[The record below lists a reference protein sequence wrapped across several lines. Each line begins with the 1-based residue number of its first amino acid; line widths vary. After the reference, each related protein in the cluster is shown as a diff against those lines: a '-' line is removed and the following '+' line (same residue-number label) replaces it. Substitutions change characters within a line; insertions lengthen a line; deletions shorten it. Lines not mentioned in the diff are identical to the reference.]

1 MNKSYAYAK
10 AVVNGEIVAPSQVKQ
25 ACINFIHE
33 YDVLQHQD
41 DYEYMWNHQIEKK
54 IDSIIQNLNF
64 ARGAKS
70 AQPMYPNLALFQW
83 FLIQNTFCWVYKEFP
98 TKRKIREV
106 IFTVARKNAK
116 SVIACIVHII
126 GFFLDEANATHYI
139 GSNTKKQAGIIFD
152 ELSSILKASP
162 NIKPYFN
169 IKKGY
174 IEFLPDTKNCKIEPL
189 SGDSQKADGTM
200 TYIASVDELGAS
212 NDIAK
217 MVSSLHTGMFGPRN
231 PLMIKIST
239 SYPISNG
246 YNYWQETVNKLIENT
261 NDGNSN
267 PRMFGLAYL
276 IDNPFEEITLD
287 GNKAQRWEDKSI
299 WLEANPLFAEV
310 ESLRTKLHEDYET
323 SKQIPKD
330 LHLFKTK
337 NLNIWQSENIDDGSF
352 FVDLNTIEKYEKKE
366 IEDWNWWRGKKQVM
380 IGIDLAPSRDNSA
393 ITFAWHDVKNKKTY
407 FKNKVYYA
415 KNMESGKIKS
425 EKIPYDQWSKKGW
438 CEPLGE
444 ETVDFVGIAKDIQ
457 KIITDYNISLATI
470 LYDVSYSY
478 DLVKYINENIE
489 MEVNATVVHQN
500 ARVLNSVID
509 TLQRDIYNGNVYY
522 APNKLLVSAFIN
534 GEIEFRQGKTYIKKN
549 SKVKNKV
556 DSLFA
561 TFNAYK
567 GIMFY
572 LQFNRFES
580 NMEFEVW

>member
-1 MNKSYAYAK
+1 MNKSYEYATK
-10 AVVNGEIVAPSQVKQ
+10 VINGEIIAPSQVRKQ
-25 ACINFIHE
+25 CENFIHE

-41 DYEYMWNHQIEKK
+41 DYEYMWNTEIEAKV
-54 IDSIIQNLNF
+54 DFIIQNLNF

-70 AQPMYPNLALFQW
+70 GQSIYDNLALFQW

-126 GFFLDEANATHYI
+126 AFFLDEDNQTHYI
-139 GSNTKKQAGIIFD
+139 GSNTKQQAEIIFD
-152 ELSSILKASP
+152 ELTAIIKASKEITP
-162 NIKPYFN
+162 MFN
-169 IKKGY
+169 IKKTY
-174 IEFLPDTKNCKIEPL
+174 IEFIPKNCKIVAL
-189 SGDSQKADGTM
+189 SGDAQKADGTM
-200 TYIASVDELGAS
+200 VFCASVDELGAS
-212 NDIAK
+212 NDIVK
-217 MVSSLHTGMFGPRN
+217 MVSSLETGRFGPRN
-231 PLMIKIST
+231 PLIVKIST

-246 YNYWQETVNKLIENT
+246 YNYWQNTVQKLIDNT

-267 PRMFGLAYL
+267 PRIFGLAYL
-276 IDNPFEEITLD
+276 IDNPLNEIILD
-287 GNKAQRWEDKSI
+287 GKKAQRWEDESI
-299 WLEANPLFAEV
+299 WAEANPLFVEV
-310 ESLRTKLHEDYET
+310 DSLYDELLENYKT
-323 SKQIPKD
+323 SKHIPKE

-352 FVDLNTIEKYEKKE
+352 FVDLNTIEKYEKEE
-366 IEDWNWWRGKKQVM
+366 IEDWNWWKGKKQVM

-393 ITFAWHDVKNKKTY
+393 ITFAWYDVKHKKVY

-415 KNMESGKIKS
+415 KNMEANKIKS
-425 EKIPYDQWSKKGW
+425 EKIRYDQYSKKGW

-500 ARVLNSVID
+500 AKVLNSVID
-509 TLQRDIYNGNVYY
+509 TLQKDIYNGNVYY

>member
-1 MNKSYAYAK
+1 MNKSYEYATK
-10 AVVNGEIVAPSQVKQ
+10 VINGEIIAPSQVRKQ
-25 ACINFIHE
+25 CENFIHE

-41 DYEYMWNHQIEKK
+41 DYEYMWNTEIEAKV
-54 IDSIIQNLNF
+54 DFIIQNLNF

-70 AQPMYPNLALFQW
+70 GQSIYDNLALFQW

-126 GFFLDEANATHYI
+126 AFFLDEDNQTHYI
-139 GSNTKKQAGIIFD
+139 GSNTKQQAEIIFD
-152 ELSSILKASP
+152 ELTAIIKASKEITP
-162 NIKPYFN
+162 MFN
-169 IKKGY
+169 IKKTY
-174 IEFLPDTKNCKIEPL
+174 IEFIPKNCKIVAL
-189 SGDSQKADGTM
+189 SGDAQKADGTM
-200 TYIASVDELGAS
+200 VFCASVDELGAS
-212 NDIAK
+212 NDIVK
-217 MVSSLHTGMFGPRN
+217 MVSSLETGRFGPRN
-231 PLMIKIST
+231 PLIVKIST

-246 YNYWQETVNKLIENT
+246 YNYWQNTVQKLIDNT

-267 PRMFGLAYL
+267 PRIFGLAYL
-276 IDNPFEEITLD
+276 IDNPLNEITLD
-287 GNKAQRWEDKSI
+287 GKKAQRWEDESI
-299 WLEANPLFAEV
+299 WAEANPLFVEV
-310 ESLRTKLHEDYET
+310 DSLYDELLENYKT
-323 SKQIPKD
+323 SKHIPKE

-352 FVDLNTIEKYEKKE
+352 FVDLNTIEKYEKEE
-366 IEDWNWWRGKKQVM
+366 IEDWNWWKGKKQVM

-393 ITFAWHDVKNKKTY
+393 ITFAWYDVKHKKVY
-407 FKNKVYYA
+407 LKNKVYYA
-415 KNMESGKIKS
+415 KNMEANKIKS
-425 EKIPYDQWSKKGW
+425 EKIRYDQYTKKGW

-509 TLQRDIYNGNVYY
+509 TLQRDIYNGNVHY

-572 LQFNRFES
+572 LQFNRFE
-580 NMEFEVW
+580 NDMEFEVW

>member
-1 MNKSYAYAK
+1 MNKAYEYATK
-10 AVVNGEIVAPSQVKQ
+10 VVNDEIIAPSQVRKQ
-25 ACINFIHE
+25 CENFIHE

-41 DYEYMWNHQIEKK
+41 NYEYMWNDKIEQKV
-54 IDSIIQNLNF
+54 DTIIRLLNF

-70 AQPMYPNLALFQW
+70 GQPMYDNLALFQW

-126 GFFLDEANATHYI
+126 GFFLDEDNATHYI
-139 GSNTKKQAGIIFD
+139 GSNTKKQATIIFD
-152 ELSSILKASP
+152 ELTAIIKASP
-162 NIKPYFN
+162 LMKPLFN

-174 IEFLPDTKNCKIEPL
+174 IEFIDKNCRIEPM
-189 SGDSQKADGTM
+189 SGDSQTADGTM

-287 GNKAQRWEDKSI
+287 GEKAKRWEDKST
-299 WLEANPLFAEV
+299 WLQANPLFAEV

-352 FVDLNTIEKYEKKE
+352 FVDLNTIKKYEMVE
-366 IEDWNWWRGKKQVM
+366 IEDWKWWRGKKQVFV
-380 IGIDLAPSRDNSA
+380 GVDLAPSRDNTA

-407 FKNKVYYA
+407 LKNIVYYA
-415 KNMESGKIKS
+415 KNMEAEKIEK
-425 EKIPYDQWSKKGW
+425 EKIPYDEWNKKGW
-438 CEPLGE
+438 CKSLGE
-444 ETVDFVGIAKDIQ
+444 ETVDFVGIGKDIK

-470 LYDVSYSY
+470 MYDVAHSFEF
-478 DLVKYINENIE
+478 VKYINENIE
-489 MEVNATVVHQN
+489 MEVNATIVKQ
-500 ARVLNSVID
+500 RSRELSPVID
-509 TLQRDIYNGNVYY
+509 TLQKEIYDGNVFY
-522 APNKLLVSAFIN
+522 APNKLFVSSFIN

-572 LQFNRFES
+572 LQFNRFE
-580 NMEFEVW
+580 NEMVIDFI